1 MALYS
6 KVAEKECL
14 LLETSTIALI
24 IIGVL
29 LILYISEIMPIAA
42 TSVLACLAMA
52 IFGVIPFATAFRGF
66 GNDIV
71 FLVIGMMIVGNALFE
86 TGAAQVVGRL
96 IISKVGSNERVF
108 LAALIVVSIPI
119 SAFLSNTATAAIML
133 PLAGSAI
140 AVSKGKFTKKNTYMI
155 VGIAAVAGG
164 GLTLVSSMPQL
175 IAQQALIEGGHETMG
190 FFDITLAGAPILLL
204 LIIYALTIGYR
215 LQKKVFNFEE
225 VPDVFLDAKD
235 DKPKSVKK
243 MLIATGALVF
253 CVAGFIADIW
263 SLGVVAM
270 LGAVACVATG
280 CISQKQVYKK
290 MDWNT
295 IVVFGCSFG
304 FAAGLDESGAG
315 RLIAQTAISIMGDN
329 ATPFLLCVMLAL
341 VAVVLSNFMSTT
353 GTAALL
359 IPIAIFT
366 AVELNFDVRSIALA
380 TAVAVNIGYAT
391 PLSTPPL
398 TMTLPAG
405 YRFMD
410 YVKIGGLFNIM
421 ALLLLV
427 ALFPF
432 ILNL

>member
-1 MALYS
+1 M
-6 KVAEKECL
+6 
-14 LLETSTIALI
+14 ETSTIALI
-24 IIGVL
+24 IIGCL
-29 LILYISEIMPIAA
+29 LVLYITELMPIAA

-52 IFGVIPFATAFRGF
+52 IFGVIPFTAAFSGF

-71 FLVIGMMIVGNALFE
+71 FLMIGMMIVGNALFE
-86 TGAAQVVGRL
+86 TGVAQIVGKF
-96 IISKVGSNERVF
+96 IISRVGTNERVF
-108 LAALIVVSIPI
+108 LAALILFSIPI

-140 AVSKGKFTKKNTYMI
+140 AVSNGKFTKKNTYMI

-164 GLTLVSSMPQL
+164 GLTLVSSTPQL
-175 IAQQALIEGGHETMG
+175 IAQQILIDGGHETLG
-190 FFDITLAGAPILLL
+190 FFDITMAGVPILVL
-204 LIIYALTIGYR
+204 LIIYALTIGYH
-215 LQKKVFNFEE
+215 LQKKVFKFEE
-225 VPDVFLDAKD
+225 VAEAAPIQEEEKLRTI
-235 DKPKSVKK
+235 PK
-243 MLIATGALVF
+243 MLIATFALFF

-263 SLGVVAM
+263 SVGVVAM
-270 LGAVACVATG
+270 LGAVICVATG
-280 CISQKQVYKK
+280 CISQKQVFAK

-304 FAAGLDESGAG
+304 FAAGLDQSGAG
-315 RLIAQTAISIMGDN
+315 RLIAQGAISIMGEH
-329 ATPFLLCVMLAL
+329 ASPFLLCVMLAL

-359 IPIAIFT
+359 IPIAVFSAI
-366 AVELNFDVRSIALA
+366 ELGFDVRSIALA
-380 TAVAVNIGYAT
+380 TAIAVNIGYAT

-410 YVKIGGLFNIM
+410 YVKVGGLFNIM
-421 ALLLLV
+421 ALILLI